1 MSDNTIE
8 LYSLVLDRIL
18 ALLKEVTRSEITY
31 VQQVISDFEDVI
43 FSSLTV

>member
-18 ALLKEVTRSEITY
+18 ALLKEVTPSEITY